1 MLESTAGKN
10 ISIKK
15 GVLKLTNREKLLSDL
30 REIQQ
35 NEYRLENR
43 DKIKK
48 YGELMLEYIGDP
60 DPELRDILIYRTFYH
75 WILEKEYFSE
85 NELLEILKTAQ
96 DEKHLFYKIGNENDE
111 TIFNRAFSVLLIAL
125 ILAYHR
131 KHSFIEQNLFLEI
144 KDNLLKYYKN
154 ENDLRGYTVKNGWA
168 DGISHAADAFDEFI
182 ACQESSREVNL
193 EVLEAIKEMLSN
205 ESHIFKE
212 EEDERITNIVFRII
226 KDNLLTESELIN
238 WIESFAEF
246 QKPDPNRKKR
256 TARINLKNFSRSLY
270 FRVLHSEVKS
280 KPRLR
285 ETLIRS
291 EKKLNSFIRN

>member
-1 MLESTAGKN
+1 MN
-10 ISIKK
+10 
-15 GVLKLTNREKLLSDL
+15 NREKLLSDL
-30 REIQQ
+30 RKIQQ

-43 DKIKK
+43 DKIKE

-60 DPELRDILIYRTFYH
+60 DSELRDILIYRTFYH
-75 WILEKEYFSE
+75 WILEKEYFNE
-85 NELLEILKTAQ
+85 NELLEVLKTAQ
-96 DEKHLFYKIGNENDE
+96 DKDHLFYKIGNKNDDS
-111 TIFNRAFSVLLIAL
+111 IFTRSFSVLLIAL

-131 KHSFIEQNLFLEI
+131 KHSFIEQNLFLEV

-154 ENDLRGYTVKNGWA
+154 EKDLRGYTAKNGWA
-168 DGISHAADAFDEFI
+168 DGISHAADAFDELI
-182 ACQESSREVNL
+182 ACEESNREDIL
-193 EVLEAIKEMLSN
+193 EVLKALKEILSN
-205 ESHIFKE
+205 ESESQIFKE
-212 EEDERITNIVFRII
+212 EEDERISNIVFRMV
-226 KDNLLTESELIN
+226 KNNLLTETELIN

-270 FRVLHSEVKS
+270 FRLLHSEVKS